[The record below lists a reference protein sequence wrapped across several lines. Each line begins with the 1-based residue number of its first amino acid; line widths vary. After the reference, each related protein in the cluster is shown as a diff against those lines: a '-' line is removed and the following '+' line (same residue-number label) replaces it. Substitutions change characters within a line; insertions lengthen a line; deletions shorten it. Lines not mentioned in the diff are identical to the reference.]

1 MTTMAL
7 QEREGVELLN
17 KAIAELERVLK
28 ENGGAKNKLSSANI
42 RCMRDYR
49 PIPNRLILFL
59 YKFKTAS

>member
-28 ENGGAKNKLSSANI
+28 ENGGAMTVKNEVGVRGKCEA
-42 RCMRDYR
+42 
-49 PIPNRLILFL
+49 
-59 YKFKTAS
+59 